1 MRLYSSTRRGAQQAV
16 RNQMMP
22 ERVVHLAAADVAKQR
37 PNFLMDELPERLKH
51 GPVKVFFWTPG
62 IVIPRP
68 GLFSSD

>member
-1 MRLYSSTRRGAQQAV
+1 LYSSTRRGAQQAV
-16 RNQMMP
+16 RYQMMP

>member
-16 RNQMMP
+16 RYQMTP

>member
-16 RNQMMP
+16 RYQMTP

-37 PNFLMDELPERLKH
+37 PNFLMDALPERLKR

-62 IVIPRP
+62 IVSPRP

>member
-1 MRLYSSTRRGAQQAV
+1 MRLYSSTRRGAQQAG
-16 RNQMMP
+16 RYQMMP